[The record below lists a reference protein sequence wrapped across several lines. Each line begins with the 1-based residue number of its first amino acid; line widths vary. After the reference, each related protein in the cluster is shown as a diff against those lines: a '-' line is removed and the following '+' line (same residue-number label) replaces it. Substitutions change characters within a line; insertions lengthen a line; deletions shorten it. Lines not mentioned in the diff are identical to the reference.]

1 MGGRAVRAVSYVR
14 SASNSDQ
21 IDAPIDVTE
30 GRMLRSADEHLS
42 LNARF
47 NPESGQTGRR
57 LEMSADIR
65 KRWPTSLP

>member
-1 MGGRAVRAVSYVR
+1 VRAVSYVR

-21 IDAPIDVTE
+21 IDAPIDATE

-57 LEMSADIR
+57 LEMSA
-65 KRWPTSLP
+65 